1 MTRVGRVGRVGRRSS
16 LLRWL
21 VDPEPP
27 GLGLD
32 LRTGE
37 LALARLSGKRGAGAL
52 DACLTAPI
60 ASGVVTFSMLEPNIV
75 DENELQKVVESALVR
90 AGAAAARRIALT
102 LPDHVARISVVEL
115 PDAPGSH
122 AELEELLKFRLK
134 KSLPFDVENA
144 RIAYERLPGSEPAF
158 LTGVMHESVVSQYEE
173 LFANMGFRVG
183 LIKPAS
189 VSLLGLLGP
198 IAYREL
204 APGDD
209 FFFVNVERDYFT
221 VSLVRDREVPVLVRT
236 LGLSSADSAAAIY
249 DEEDLLQEIIPTA
262 IYYREKL
269 QGSTLARIYYRS
281 LGPDLTHLRELLEG
295 QFEAPSEPF
304 HLEKAVTVS
313 NDLQIDAPLADAV
326 GAAAGAALGKV
337 A

>member
-1 MTRVGRVGRVGRRSS
+1 MSQVGRVGRRSPF
-16 LLRWL
+16 LRWL

-37 LALARLSGKRGAGAL
+37 LALARLSRKRGAEKL

-60 ASGVVTFSMLEPNIV
+60 ASGVVIFSMLEPNVI
-75 DENELQKVVESALVR
+75 DENELQKVIESALAQ
-90 AGAAAARRIALT
+90 AGATAARRIALT
-102 LPDHVARISVVEL
+102 LPDHVSRISVVEL
-115 PDAPGSH
+115 PDAPGSQT
-122 AELEELLKFRLK
+122 ELEELLKFRLK
-134 KSLPFDVENA
+134 KSLPFDIESA
-144 RIAYERLPGSEPAF
+144 RIAYEQLPSSEPAF

-173 LFANMGFRVG
+173 LFFNMGFRVG
-183 LIKPAS
+183 LIKPVT
-189 VSLLGLLGP
+189 VSLLGLLSP

-221 VSLVRDREVPVLVRT
+221 VSLVRDREIPVLVRT
-236 LGLSSADSAAAIY
+236 LGLRSTDSAAAIY
-249 DEEDLLQEIIPTA
+249 GEEDLLQEVIPTA

-281 LGPDLTHLRELLEG
+281 LRPDLTHLREILEG

-304 HLEKAVTVS
+304 HLEKAVTIS
-313 NDLQIDAPLADAV
+313 NDLQIDTSLTDAV
-326 GAAAGAALGKV
+326 GAAAGAALGKEV
-337 A
+337 

>member
-1 MTRVGRVGRVGRRSS
+1 VRRKSS
-16 LLRWL
+16 ILRWL

-32 LRTGE
+32 LRAGE
-37 LALARLSGKRGAGAL
+37 LALARLTGKRGTGML

-60 ASGVVTFSMLEPNIV
+60 ASGVLSFSMLEPNV
-75 DENELQKVVESALVR
+75 LDEGELQRVVESALVR
-90 AGAAAARRIALT
+90 AGAAGARRIALT

-115 PDAPGSH
+115 PGAPGSQ

-134 KSLPFDVENA
+134 KSLPFDVASA
-144 RIAYERLPGSEPAF
+144 RLAYERLPGPATTF

-173 LFANMGFRVG
+173 LFSDMGFHLG

-189 VSLLGLLGP
+189 VSLLGLLRP

-209 FFFVNVERDYFT
+209 YFFVNVERDYFT
-221 VSLVRDREVPVLVRT
+221 VSLVRDREVPVLLRT
-236 LGLSSADSAAAIY
+236 LGQRSGDSELAIY

-269 QGSTLARIYYRS
+269 AGSSLARIYYRS
-281 LGPDLTHLRELLEG
+281 LRPDLTHLRELLEG

-304 HLEKAVTVS
+304 HLEKALAVTK
-313 NDLQIDAPLADAV
+313 NLQMDAPLADAV

>member
-1 MTRVGRVGRVGRRSS
+1 MSRRGRLG
-16 LLRWL
+16 LIHWL

-37 LALARLSGKRGAGAL
+37 LALARLSARRGAGAL

-60 ASGVVTFSMLEPNIV
+60 ASGVLSFSMLDPNV
-75 DENELQKVVESALVR
+75 LDEEELQRVVESALVR
-90 AGAAAARRIALT
+90 AGAAGARRIALT
-102 LPDHVARISVVEL
+102 IPDHVARISVVEL
-115 PDAPGSH
+115 PGAPGSR

-134 KSLPFDVENA
+134 KSLPFDVASA
-144 RIAYERLPGSEPAF
+144 RLAYEKLPGPGSSF
-158 LTGVMHESVVSQYEE
+158 LTGVMHETVVSQYEK
-173 LFANMGFRVG
+173 LFGDMGFHVG

-189 VSLLGLLGP
+189 VSLLDLLGP

-204 APGDD
+204 APGEDY
-209 FFFVNVERDYFT
+209 FFVNAERDYFT

-236 LGLSSADSAAAIY
+236 LGLRSGENDSTIY

-269 QGSTLARIYYRS
+269 GGNTLARIYYRS
-281 LGPDLTHLRELLEG
+281 LRPDLTHLRELLEG

-304 HLEKAVTVS
+304 HLEKALAVS
-313 NDLQIDAPLADAV
+313 KDLQMDAPLADAV
-326 GAAAGAALGKV
+326 GAAAGAALGK
-337 A
+337 AA